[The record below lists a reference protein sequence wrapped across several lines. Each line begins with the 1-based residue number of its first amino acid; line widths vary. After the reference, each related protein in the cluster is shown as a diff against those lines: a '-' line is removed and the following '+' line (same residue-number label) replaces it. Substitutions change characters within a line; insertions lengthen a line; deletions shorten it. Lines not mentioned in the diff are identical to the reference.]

1 MNANTIYNSMIGG
14 LSNTYFNLSASPE
27 ANNFLSVLSN
37 TIYSLL
43 NASGDAPI
51 YSCRAWAKA
60 GDGNTLIVGKNV
72 SSVSEPSSS
81 QKRFNFTIGPANTDY
96 AAVCQTI
103 HTGQRFGTIIDHTNT
118 YCTFSF
124 SDDASVNDSN
134 STMFLAFW

>member
-1 MNANTIYNSMIGG
+1 MIGG

-37 TIYSLL
+37 TIYNLL

-60 GDGNTLIVGKNV
+60 GDGNNLIVGKNV
-72 SSVSEPSSS
+72 SSVTEPSSS
-81 QKRFNFTIGPANTDY
+81 QKRFNFTIGPANTNY
-96 AAVCQTI
+96 VAVCQAI

-124 SDDASVNDSN
+124 SDDSSVNDAN